1 MAHILHTVSIENCL
15 SYSQDD
21 VKVALENSFKNLGGL
36 EKYIKKGQRVF
47 LKVNLLKKNRPDDAV
62 TTHPSIVEAVAN
74 AIKAIGAIPI
84 IGDSPAG
91 PFSHRALKSIY
102 ESTGMID
109 VAARTGAE
117 LNYDTE
123 ETLVK
128 IPDGK
133 IIKQATF
140 MKALMECDA
149 IVSMPKLKTHG
160 LTVYTGAV
168 KNQFGAIPG
177 LVKAGYHLSMPDVKD
192 FSDMLIDIN
201 TILRPV
207 LTIMDGVVA
216 MEGNGPSAG
225 HPKKVGLIISSDDVF
240 ALDTVATSIIGL
252 KNQDVP
258 TVFMAQR
265 RGLGRIEDIKI
276 TGLNVEDAKIGD
288 FDIPTLR
295 GFSVTEKIPPFLSR
309 YLDRHV
315 KPYPIFHHDACK
327 SCGICVSNCPPK
339 ALKMVGNKPVVD
351 LKTCIRCFCCQELCP
366 HKAVSIKKPSIAKLF
381 YR

>member
-1 MAHILHTVSIENCL
+1 MYTVSIENCP
-15 SYSQDD
+15 SYSQSD
-21 VKVALENSFKNLGGL
+21 VKVALENSFKNLGGI

-47 LKVNLLKKNRPDDAV
+47 LKANLLKKNRPDDAV

-74 AIKAIGAIPI
+74 AIKAIGAIPV

-91 PFSHRALKSIY
+91 PFSYRALKSIY
-102 ESTGMID
+102 ESTGMAD

-123 ETLVK
+123 EVEVK
-128 IPDGK
+128 IPSGK

-149 IVSMPKLKTHG
+149 IISMPKLKTHG

-201 TILRPV
+201 TILKPV
-207 LTIMDGVVA
+207 LAIMDAVVA

-225 HPKKVGLIISSDDVF
+225 RPKKVGLIISSDDVF

-252 KNQDVP
+252 KHQDVP

-265 RGLGRIEDIKI
+265 RGLGRMEDIIIAGINMEDIK
-276 TGLNVEDAKIGD
+276 VDD

-315 KPYPIFHHDACK
+315 KPYPIFHHDICK